1 MMRSQQPTLRPE
13 ADYETAKNC
22 EWRLA
27 AMALFPFW
35 GKSTSGSL
43 KRPRP
48 KVAAGG
54 NSINKP
60 PAVQLLWQGDNALKV
75 RNRTAP

>member
-1 MMRSQQPTLRPE
+1 MHSIPKLEERLVTIDIIATSLVFLILASRNGADGSHRHRATARP
-13 ADYETAKNC
+13 KRNIGG
-22 EWRLA
+22 
-27 AMALFPFW
+27 FPFW

-54 NSINKP
+54 
-60 PAVQLLWQGDNALKV
+60 AL
-75 RNRTAP
+75 